1 MPGPS
6 ELAFMVDEPLRRGE
20 VPFSVS
26 ADVTVAQRLSTVRHQ
41 DWPNL
46 ACRADEGSQTIW
58 VNTVFLVVTAL
69 RHSWTGCVEVH
80 AASPLLSVGVCRLP
94 SLEFP
99 GKNLYLNPKPTLTL
113 TLNPIES

>member
-26 ADVTVAQRLSTVRHQ
+26 ADVTVAQR
-41 DWPNL
+41 
-46 ACRADEGSQTIW
+46 
-58 VNTVFLVVTAL
+58 
-69 RHSWTGCVEVH
+69 HSWTGCVEVH

-99 GKNLYLNPKPTLTL
+99 GKNRYLNPKPT
-113 TLNPIES
+113 